1 LQKRL
6 EDLFQLLSLWT
17 QYVDIIYMPEID
29 INMLDTIN
37 KTGARPDEASMN
49 FQNEEKD
56 LSYKMKVLF
65 GKEED
70 NAKQPAKGVLN
81 KEDEEE
87 AYETVNEGMT
97 SDTTEPS
104 ERTRRGDLQEEDF
117 KNT

>member
-1 LQKRL
+1 
-6 EDLFQLLSLWT
+6 
-17 QYVDIIYMPEID
+17 
-29 INMLDTIN
+29 
-37 KTGARPDEASMN
+37 
-49 FQNEEKD
+49 
-56 LSYKMKVLF
+56 
-65 GKEED
+65 
-70 NAKQPAKGVLN
+70 LN